1 MVFKHAIRRT
11 NLMALLLVV
20 SLTASVGL
28 LPFGSG
34 PLGPEVASADSR
46 CHQHYSHT
54 HYTVWPA
61 TRTDEY
67 SSHGTYLRPATNQNW
82 HWIDHENSVYRWC
95 FRDENGNGIDD

>member
-11 NLMALLLVV
+11 NLLAV

-54 HYTVWPA
+54 HYTV
-61 TRTDEY
+61 
-67 SSHGTYLRPATNQNW
+67 
-82 HWIDHENSVYRWC
+82 
-95 FRDENGNGIDD
+95 